1 MMTIDRLTIIIENGH
16 PKIFD
21 RENGS
26 TIILFGNNVKPET
39 EKGLCELLLPI
50 IDEYIKDGKIK
61 LEYYTDVEYL
71 SLNNDE
77 LRDDYV

>member
-1 MMTIDRLTIIIENGH
+1 MMKIDKLAIMIENGH

-39 EKGLCELLLPI
+39 EKELCKILLPL
-50 IDEYIKDGKIK
+50 IDEYINDGKIK

-71 SLNNDE
+71 SHNNDE
-77 LRDDYV
+77 